1 MLSQLFSF
9 LAQFWRALIPWVVVD
24 TGQVALLRRW
34 GVPRKRLAPGLH
46 WKMPLRSTVDVED
59 GREWTYVLDPQSLR
73 AADGVQLVIRLSVI
87 VRVTD
92 PEKYFTR
99 CGDGKNNI
107 QDAACGVLARVVK
120 ASAADDVE
128 AGAILPQVLK
138 AAKAK
143 AKRWGMAVDSV
154 EYHDC
159 VRTRSLRLWQSSF
172 TSTGQ
177 D

>member
-1 MLSQLFSF
+1 V
-9 LAQFWRALIPWVVVD
+9 ID

-34 GVPRKRLAPGLH
+34 GVPHCKLKPGLH
-46 WKMPLRSTVDVED
+46 WKRPIRDTVETED

-73 AADGVQLVIRLSVI
+73 ASDGEQLVIRLSVI

-92 PEKYFTR
+92 PELYFTK
-99 CGDGKNNI
+99 CGDGRNNI
-107 QDAACGVLARVVK
+107 QDAACGILSRVVK
-120 ASAADDVE
+120 ASTAVDIE
-128 AGAILPQVLK
+128 SGAILPQVLK
-138 AAKAK
+138 GAKAK

-172 TSTGQ
+172 TSAGQ